1 MQGSELKVANRVAY
15 RTCPLCEATCGLEV
29 TVTDNLV
36 TRIRGDRE
44 DVFSRGFICPKG
56 STLKQLHDDPDRLK
70 RPLIKRNG
78 VHVEV
83 TWSEAWI
90 HVADGLSAI
99 IDKYGRES
107 IATYLGNP
115 NAHNLASLIYNRT
128 LLLGIGSRQRFS
140 ASSVDQLPKQVASG
154 YMFGTPLSVAI
165 PDLDRT
171 QYILMLGANPYA
183 SNGSL
188 CTAPDFPGRLEAMRA
203 RGGKLVVVDPR
214 RSKTADEADEWLAIR
229 PGTDA
234 LLLAAIANTLLAD
247 GVADPGEHV
256 REFVNG
262 FDQLP
267 LALAPFTAQA
277 VEHATGIDAD
287 TIRRIAHE
295 ISDAPCA
302 LVYGRIGTTAV
313 SFGTT
318 ASWLIDVVNTIT
330 GNLDR
335 PGGVMFPL
343 PATGNSTTRG
353 KRGSGSGFR
362 IGRGVSRVRK
372 FPEALGEYPV
382 AMLAEEI
389 TTAGVGQVKA
399 LVTVAGNP
407 VLSTPNSRQMD
418 AALNDLEFMVSV
430 DMYLNET
437 TRHADVILPPPSHL
451 ERSHYDIIF
460 NGFSIR
466 NVVNFSEAV
475 LAKPKDQ
482 PDEWEILVKLAGIA
496 KGLGADVDPAVIDN
510 VNLDTFLGG
519 LISDPSSSI
528 HGRDQDEIRQ
538 LLDQAGDHGAERML
552 DLMVRTGPYGDGFGA
567 QPNGLTLAKL
577 RANPHGIDLGA
588 LEQRMPE
595 MLRTES
601 GMVELA
607 PEQLLADL
615 PRLKAAMNAVDDQE
629 MLLVGRRHL
638 RSNNSWMH
646 NIDVLIKGKPRCTM
660 HIHPEDA
667 ARLGI
672 ADGGSAVVT
681 SRVGSLSV
689 SVEVTDSV
697 RPRVVSLPHGWG
709 HGIRGTR
716 MRVAAEHAGVNS
728 NVLTDE
734 EALDPLSGNAVL
746 NAIPVTVAAG

>member
-1 MQGSELKVANRVAY
+1 MQGGEMTVANRVAY
-15 RTCPLCEATCGLEV
+15 RTCPLCEATCGLEI
-29 TVTDNLV
+29 TVRDNLV
-36 TRIRGDRE
+36 TRIRGDRD

-56 STLKQLHDDPDRLK
+56 STLKQLHDDPDRLR
-70 RPLIKRNG
+70 RPLIKKNG
-78 VHVEV
+78 THVEV
-83 TWSEAWI
+83 TWSEAWD

-107 IATYLGNP
+107 VATYLGNP
-115 NAHNLASLIYNRT
+115 NAHNLASLLYNRT

-214 RSKTADEADEWLAIR
+214 RSRTADEADEWLAIR

-234 LLLAAIANTLLAD
+234 LLLAAIANTLLTD
-247 GVADPGEHV
+247 GVADLGDHV
-256 REFVNG
+256 RGFVNG
-262 FDQLP
+262 FDRLP
-267 LALAPFTAQA
+267 QSLDPFTADA
-277 VEHATGIDAD
+277 VEHATGIDSG

-295 ISDAPCA
+295 INDAPSA

-318 ASWLIDVVNTIT
+318 ASWLIDVINTIT
-330 GNLDR
+330 GNLDS

-353 KRGSGSGFR
+353 KRGVGPGFR
-362 IGRGVSRVRK
+362 IGRGLSRVRK

-389 TTAGVGQVKA
+389 TTPGEGQVKG

-407 VLSTPNSRQMD
+407 VLSAPNGRQMD
-418 AALNDLEFMVSV
+418 SALDDLEFMVSV

-460 NGFSIR
+460 NGFSVR
-466 NVVNFSEAV
+466 NVANFSEAV
-475 LAKPKDQ
+475 LAKSEDQ

-496 KGLGADVDPAVIDN
+496 KGLGAEVDPVAIDDL
-510 VNLDTFLGG
+510 NLDTFLGG
-519 LISDPSSSI
+519 LITDPTSNI
-528 HGRDQDEIRQ
+528 YDRDQDEIRRQ
-538 LLDQAGDHGAERML
+538 LDQTGDRGAERML

-567 QPNGLTLAKL
+567 QPDGLSLNKL
-577 RANPHGIDLGA
+577 RANPHGLDLGA

-595 MLRTES
+595 MLRTAS

-615 PRLKAAMNAVDDQE
+615 PRLEAAMNVVDDQQ

-672 ADGGSAVVT
+672 VDGGGAVVT
-681 SRVGSLSV
+681 SRVGSLNV

-734 EALDPLSGNAVL
+734 EAIDPLSGNAVL
-746 NAIPVTVAAG
+746 NAIPVGVAAL